1 MFLNILNVSVYVL
14 NLTFFFF
21 FSEAEYFF
29 ISRLGLNNNT
39 TGTSAETNRSMR
51 DVCATPA
58 GHVTPPGVY
67 E

>member
-14 NLTFFFF
+14 NLTFF
-21 FSEAEYFF
+21 SETEDFF

-39 TGTSAETNRSMR
+39 TETNRSMR
-51 DVCATPA
+51 DVCATLA